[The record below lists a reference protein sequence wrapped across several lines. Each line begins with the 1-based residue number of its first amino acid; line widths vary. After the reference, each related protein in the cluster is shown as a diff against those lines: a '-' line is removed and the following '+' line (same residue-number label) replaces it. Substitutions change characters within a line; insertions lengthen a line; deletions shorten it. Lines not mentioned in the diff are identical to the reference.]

1 MPHHGSNYY
10 TMLGTDPTVS
20 TKKLNQILVKQKS
33 QKKIDPKLL
42 QKIEETLTD
51 YHSRKKY
58 DSMLHESMYPS
69 MINPSMILNP
79 SMMIPSMMIP
89 SDVMKIPSTS
99 NQQSYMK
106 SMSTSMTLNS
116 KGNYNVKEQQIVNN
130 NGKVDKRQHS
140 YELLP
145 SGKKIPMIASKKIPM
160 IASSST
166 RDKKKEIL
174 SKTKE

>member
-1 MPHHGSNYY
+1 
-10 TMLGTDPTVS
+10 MLGTDPTVS

-33 QKKIDPKLL
+33 QKKIDSKIL

-51 YHSRKKY
+51 YHARKKY
-58 DSMLHESMYPS
+58 DSMLHESV
-69 MINPSMILNP
+69 IPSMILNP

-89 SDVMKIPSTS
+89 FDVMKIPSNS

-130 NGKVDKRQHS
+130 NGKVDKRQQS

-160 IASSST
+160 ISNSKT
-166 RDKKKEIL
+166 DKKEENLIK
-174 SKTKE
+174 KKKNK

>member
-1 MPHHGSNYY
+1 MPHYGSNYY

-33 QKKIDPKLL
+33 QKKIDSKIL

-69 MINPSMILNP
+69 MMIP

-89 SDVMKIPSTS
+89 SDVMKISSPS

-106 SMSTSMTLNS
+106 SMSTSMKLNS

-130 NGKVDKRQHS
+130 NGKVDKRQQS

-145 SGKKIPMIASKKIPM
+145 SGKKIPMIPNSKTDKKTEIL
-160 IASSST
+160 S
-166 RDKKKEIL
+166 KKKEIQ
-174 SKTKE
+174 KK

>member
-10 TMLGTDPTVS
+10 TILGTDPTVS

-33 QKKIDPKLL
+33 QKKIDSKIL

-69 MINPSMILNP
+69 MMIP

-130 NGKVDKRQHS
+130 NGKVDKRQQS

-145 SGKKIPMIASKKIPM
+145 SGEKIPMIASKKIPM
-160 IASSST
+160 ISNSKT
-166 RDKKKEIL
+166 DKKEENLIK
-174 SKTKE
+174 KKKNK